1 MKLKVFA
8 GLLGLAVL
16 AGCSDPVPKVDDPRN
31 IVVDGQ
37 AMTQMAFVQKYCAD
51 KADHETCLKVRRA
64 MVADATK
71 SKAGA
76 TRF

>member
-1 MKLKVFA
+1 MKLKALV
-8 GLLGLAVL
+8 GLAVLAVL

-37 AMTQMAFVQKYCAD
+37 AMTAMAFVEKYCAD
-51 KADHETCLKVRRA
+51 KAEHETCLKVRRA

-76 TRF
+76 KRF